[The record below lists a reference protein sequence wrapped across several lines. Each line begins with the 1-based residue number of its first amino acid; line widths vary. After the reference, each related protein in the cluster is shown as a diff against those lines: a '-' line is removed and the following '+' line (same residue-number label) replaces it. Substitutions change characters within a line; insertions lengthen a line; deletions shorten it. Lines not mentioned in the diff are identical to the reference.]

1 MMSSF
6 KLNREET
13 VKHLNETG
21 HSALI
26 VGPVGVGKTT
36 IVRQPRM
43 VSAQT
48 LAMEFALHGMDAIT
62 KHVNSQI
69 HYQAMTVVIDDLGME
84 DDVKHY
90 GNQVDPV
97 QYVIHRVYD
106 INQTAAQKIRLLLTT
121 NLDKTSLQEKY
132 GERTMSRI
140 YEMCDVIVLADTNL
154 RDVDK

>member
-1 MMSSF
+1 MSSF

-21 HSALI
+21 NSALI

-36 IVRQPRM
+36 IIRQPRM

-48 LAMEFALHGMDAIT
+48 LAMEFALHGMDAMT
-62 KHVNSQI
+62 KHINSQI
-69 HYQAMTVVIDDLGME
+69 EYQAMTVVIDDLGME
-84 DDVKHY
+84 DDVKHF
-90 GNQVDPV
+90 GNHVDPIV
-97 QYVIHRVYD
+97 YVVHRIYD

-121 NLDKTSLQEKY
+121 NLDKTGLLEKY

-140 YEMCDVIVLADTNL
+140 YEMCDVIVLNDSNL
-154 RDVDK
+154 REETK

>member
-1 MMSSF
+1 MNSF
-6 KLNREET
+6 KINREET

-21 HSALI
+21 HSALL
-26 VGPVGVGKTT
+26 VGNVGVGKTT

-48 LAMEFALHGMDAIT
+48 LAMDFAIHGMDAIT
-62 KHVNSQI
+62 KHINSQI
-69 HYQAMTVVIDDLGME
+69 EYQAMTVVIDDLGME
-84 DDVKHY
+84 DDVKHF

-121 NLDKTSLQEKY
+121 NLDKTELQEKY

-140 YEMCDVIVLADTNL
+140 YEMCDVIILDDTNL
-154 RDVDK
+154 REDDK

>member
-1 MMSSF
+1 MNSF

-13 VKHLNETG
+13 VNHLNETG
-21 HSALI
+21 HSALL
-26 VGPVGVGKTT
+26 VGNVGVGKTT

-48 LAMEFALHGMDAIT
+48 LAMDFAIHGMDAIT
-62 KHVNSQI
+62 KHINSQI
-69 HYQAMTVVIDDLGME
+69 EYQAMTVVIDDLGME
-84 DDVKHY
+84 DDVKHF

-121 NLDKTSLQEKY
+121 NLDKTELQEKY

-140 YEMCDVIVLADTNL
+140 YEMCDVIVLEDTNL
-154 RDVDK
+154 REVDK